1 MQNIKKKEDLLV
13 CDIFFIEIMTLCQS
27 IGFDFFLSTK
37 LIFFVCK
44 SVVSVPRN

>member
-27 IGFDFFLSTK
+27 ISLVTGNWGIGAFHG
-37 LIFFVCK
+37 V
-44 SVVSVPRN
+44 